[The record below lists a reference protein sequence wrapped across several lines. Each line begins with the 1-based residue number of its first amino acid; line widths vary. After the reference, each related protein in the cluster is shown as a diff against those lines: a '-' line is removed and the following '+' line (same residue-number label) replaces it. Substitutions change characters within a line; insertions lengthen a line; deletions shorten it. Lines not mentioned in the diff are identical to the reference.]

1 VGWRTAAGSRRVRR
15 EEEEAAGA
23 GDADW
28 ERIDGDKFGG
38 G

>member
-1 VGWRTAAGSRRVRR
+1 VRR

-28 ERIDGDKFGG
+28 ERIDGDKFGEG
-38 G
+38 RRENNGSKV